1 METFR
6 PPGAIN
12 FSCSNLADTW
22 NRWTQKLKNYL
33 IASEKDKKPDGVKI
47 AILLNL
53 LGDEGTDIFNTFK
66 SENGKSVEK
75 FDDVLEMF
83 TNYCIPRRNVV
94 FERFKFFSCSQQEGQ
109 QVDNYLTELKTLAS
123 TCDFGDQEKGLIR
136 DRVVLGIRDMSL
148 QERLQRESDLTL
160 KKAAEFLRASEASKH
175 QIESV
180 KSASKVHEIQKNRD
194 KNSKGIASYT
204 KNSASNTV
212 FNCQKCGKEHK
223 KLKCPAY
230 GKICSKC
237 KRKNHFAAVCK
248 TVKKNY
254 RSVNNL
260 ENDNSSNSGMNLF
273 IDSVTEQNN
282 CSVNQYHK
290 VPLKFVVVNVSSRPI
305 LGLSACQKLNLIKK
319 IEQVETI
326 SKDSIMDQYS
336 EVFNGLGEFP
346 GKPYHI
352 EIKSEIK
359 PVINAPRR
367 VPQSLHKE
375 LEKTLNELVQLGIVS
390 PVNKPTEW
398 VNSLVIVE
406 KPNGKLRICL
416 DPRNLNKAIKR
427 EHYVIPSVDEI
438 ISRLEGKQ
446 CFSVLD
452 LKEGFWQVPLD
463 KDSAELCTFNSP
475 FGRYEFN
482 RLPFGICS
490 APEVFQKKNQK
501 LYGDIK
507 GVEIYFDD
515 LIIAGKNKEEHD
527 KILVEV
533 LERAKENNIKF
544 NPNKFQ
550 FRIEEVKYMGLL
562 VSKDGIKAD
571 PSHVR
576 AIKEIEKSTSKN
588 DIKRLLGMVNF
599 LSKFIPNVSAVTS
612 PLRVLLKK
620 DIEFQW
626 NYDQETSFEE
636 IKRLISST
644 PVLKV

>member
-22 NRWTQKLKNYL
+22 NRWTQKFKNYL
-33 IASEKDKKPDGVKI
+33 IAPEKDKKSDVVKI

-53 LGDEGTDIFNTFK
+53 LGDEGTDTFNTFK
-66 SENGKSVEK
+66 SESGKSIEK
-75 FDDVLEMF
+75 FDDVLKMF

-94 FERFKFFSCSQQEGQ
+94 FERFKFFSCSQQGGQ

-123 TCDFGDQEKGLIR
+123 TCDFCDKKEELIR
-136 DRVVLGIRDMSL
+136 DKVVLGIRDMSL
-148 QERLQRESDLTL
+148 QERLLRESGLTL

-194 KNSKGIASYT
+194 KNSKGTASYT
-204 KNSASNTV
+204 KNSASDTV

-254 RSVNNL
+254 RNVNNL

-273 IDSVTEQNN
+273 IDSVTEQVNN
-282 CSVNQYHK
+282 DMLIVNSLDSLWLKKINVVNNMIEFKPDIGAEINVLPLSVYKSMCLPLKCALSKTNITLASYGNFKLNPEGELILNFSVNQYHK
-290 VPLKFVVVNVSSRPI
+290 IPLKFVVNVSSRLI

-326 SKDSIMDQYS
+326 NIDSIMDQYR
-336 EVFNGLGEFP
+336 EVFKGLDEFP
-346 GKPYHI
+346 RKPYHI

-390 PVNKPTEW
+390 PVNKQTEW
-398 VNSLVIVE
+398 VNSLVIIE
-406 KPNGKLRICL
+406 KPNSKLRICL
-416 DPRNLNKAIKR
+416 DPRNLNKTIKR
-427 EHYVIPSVDEI
+427 KHYVIPSVDEI
-438 ISRLEGKQ
+438 ISRLEDNNAFQ
-446 CFSVLD
+446 CS
-452 LKEGFWQVPLD
+452 
-463 KDSAELCTFNSP
+463 
-475 FGRYEFN
+475 
-482 RLPFGICS
+482 I
-490 APEVFQKKNQK
+490 
-501 LYGDIK
+501 
-507 GVEIYFDD
+507 
-515 LIIAGKNKEEHD
+515 
-527 KILVEV
+527 
-533 LERAKENNIKF
+533 
-544 NPNKFQ
+544 
-550 FRIEEVKYMGLL
+550 
-562 VSKDGIKAD
+562 
-571 PSHVR
+571 
-576 AIKEIEKSTSKN
+576 
-588 DIKRLLGMVNF
+588 
-599 LSKFIPNVSAVTS
+599 
-612 PLRVLLKK
+612 
-620 DIEFQW
+620 
-626 NYDQETSFEE
+626 
-636 IKRLISST
+636 
-644 PVLKV
+644 

>member
-53 LGDEGTDIFNTFK
+53 GDEGTDIFSTFK
-66 SENGKSVEK
+66 SENGKSIEK
-75 FDDVLEMF
+75 FDDVVEMF

-123 TCDFGDQEKGLIR
+123 TCDFGDQEEGLIR

-148 QERLQRESDLTL
+148 QERLLRESDLTL

-180 KSASKVHEIQKNRD
+180 KSASKVHVIQKNRD
-194 KNSKGIASYT
+194 KNSKGTASYT
-204 KNSASNTV
+204 KNSASDTV

-273 IDSVTEQNN
+273 IDSVTEQ
-282 CSVNQYHK
+282 
-290 VPLKFVVVNVSSRPI
+290 
-305 LGLSACQKLNLIKK
+305 
-319 IEQVETI
+319 
-326 SKDSIMDQYS
+326 DQYS
-336 EVFNGLGEFP
+336 EVFKGLGEFP

-367 VPQSLHKE
+367 VPQYLHKE

-398 VNSLVIVE
+398 LNSLVIVE
-406 KPNGKLRICL
+406 KTNGKLRICL

-475 FGRYEFN
+475 FGRYKFN

-501 LYGDIK
+501 LFGDIK
-507 GVEIYFDD
+507 GIEIYFDD

-550 FRIEEVKYMGLL
+550 FRIEEVIYMGLL
-562 VSKDGIKAD
+562 ESKDGIY
-571 PSHVR
+571 
-576 AIKEIEKSTSKN
+576 KS
-588 DIKRLLGMVNF
+588 
-599 LSKFIPNVSAVTS
+599 
-612 PLRVLLKK
+612 
-620 DIEFQW
+620 
-626 NYDQETSFEE
+626 
-636 IKRLISST
+636 
-644 PVLKV
+644 